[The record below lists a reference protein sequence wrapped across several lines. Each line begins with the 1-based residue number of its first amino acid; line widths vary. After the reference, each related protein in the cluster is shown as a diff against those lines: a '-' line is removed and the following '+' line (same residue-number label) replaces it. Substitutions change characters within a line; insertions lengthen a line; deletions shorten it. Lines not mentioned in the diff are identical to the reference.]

1 MAKWSTITEFNEQ
14 YGTGN
19 TIKNKIFIK
28 VQNAEDCQFLVDNL
42 ASIDVPSLIFLAHN
56 DYRQI
61 IAKNQLFCINYSQFN
76 ELSGDV
82 TNLET
87 RVDNIDTYI
96 GNLNSYIDEI
106 NSYIGNVNELE
117 STTKIVVSA
126 INDLYGR
133 VGDDTVANQIQE
145 AISSINEDISYIND
159 DIAELQAR
167 TISVVSGDDFISVV
181 PTEELDGEN
190 NPTGHVT
197 YTISAVSNML
207 DTEIMDKINDALSLD
222 SNQESIKVLKQLA
235 YEIGYFKTEG
245 IAYWE
250 NEEGVSYSV
259 IDVIMDKLNGQMT
272 QEEIEELLAIKLENV
287 NINDVQGEIRDN
299 IAYVTLDTDDLL
311 VSYDIAREIITTG
324 SSSNPENM
332 SISDA
337 LQILNNNISDVIQSA
352 GVSGIVQGDGV
363 QLIGNAE
370 GNVYTGNVGISTNAG
385 LISLGE
391 DISYISDSDTTT
403 MSIAE
408 ALSILSEKIKTN
420 EDIIAV
426 HETRLET
433 VEDDV
438 NELKNQMSYLE
449 WSIVEN

>member
-19 TIKNKIFIK
+19 AIKNKIFIK
-28 VQNAEDCQFLVDNL
+28 VQNADDCQFLVDNL
-42 ASIDVPSLIFLAHN
+42 ANIDVPSLIFLAHN

-61 IAKNQLFCINYSQFN
+61 IAKNQLFCINYSQFD
-76 ELSGDV
+76 ELSSDV

-96 GNLNSYIDEI
+96 GNLNSYIDNI
-106 NSYIGNVNELE
+106 NSYIGNVSELE
-117 STTKIVVSA
+117 STTKIIVSA

-145 AISSINEDISYIND
+145 AISYINEDISYIND
-159 DIAELQAR
+159 DITELKAR
-167 TISVVSGDDFISVV
+167 TISIVSGDDFINVDH
-181 PTEELDGEN
+181 TDELDGEN

-250 NEEGVSYSV
+250 NEDGVSYSV

-287 NINDVQGEIRDN
+287 NINNVQGEISDN
-299 IAYVTLDTDDLL
+299 IAYITLDTDDLL
-311 VSYDIAREIITTG
+311 VSYDIAREIITAG
-324 SSSNPENM
+324 SSSDPENM

-352 GVSGIVQGDGV
+352 GVSGIVQGDGI

-391 DISYISDSDTTT
+391 DISYISDSDTTS

-408 ALSILSEKIKTN
+408 ALSILSEKIKN
-420 EDIIAV
+420 NKDIIDI

-438 NELKNQMSYLE
+438 NELKEQMSYLE
-449 WSIVEN
+449 WSIIDN